1 MLQLLRDVLYA
12 TLGMR
17 NPVAEPWRSALLTEI
32 GEFRRPG
39 NVFDRADI
47 AKGLKEFV
55 SVLKPEPLGESG
67 LKTLQTEAVGGPD
80 TTTEASELLHE
91 EEILSDS
98 VRDHYLDYNKH
109 RL

>member
-1 MLQLLRDVLYA
+1 
-12 TLGMR
+12 MR

-55 SVLKPEPLGESG
+55 SVLKPEPLEESV
-67 LKTLQTEAVGGPD
+67 LKTLRTEAVGRPD
-80 TTTEASELLHE
+80 ATIDTSELVHE
-91 EEILSDS
+91 PEIISDS
-98 VRDHYLDYNKH
+98 VRDHYLDFNKH